1 MTRIAFF
8 IASGILLI
16 PIQIGGEKAMK
27 KAIRILAVV
36 LCLVLSV
43 TALTGCT
50 VNLQVNVKTDAQ
62 ATPANNNATPT
73 PVTTAPTT
81 APTTQP
87 QADSKPADSNAGGDN
102 NSPATAPADD
112 KPAAELP
119 SNPSKADIVAEYIKV
134 YNTTKAT
141 GTFTGHDT
149 MALTSVKIDGNEN
162 ETVKKLA
169 AGVVKADAKDMQLPP
184 YTDSDPAKECLI
196 TEADIAD
203 AKYTDNGDGTA
214 TIKLI
219 PISCTNSK
227 RLQDAQGKMFNVME
241 DVKPTLAKISLLSW
255 AEGDA
260 DSNVTLTCDGSYAEV
275 TYNKDTK
282 MMTKA
287 DYTLI
292 TIADVQHA
300 TIKLAF
306 LRDKSATATFDYK
319 MLFPGNG

>member
-50 VNLQVNVKTDAQ
+50 INLQVNVKTDAQ
-62 ATPANNNATPT
+62 ATPANNSATPT
-73 PVTTAPTT
+73 SAPTAPTT

-102 NSPATAPADD
+102 NIPATAPADN
-112 KPAAELP
+112 KPAVEL
-119 SNPSKADIVAEYIKV
+119 SSSSSKADIVAEYIKV
-134 YNTTKAT
+134 YNTTKAA

-149 MALTSVKIDGNEN
+149 MALTSVMIDGKEN
-162 ETVKKLA
+162 SLVKNAA

-196 TEADIAD
+196 TEADISD
-203 AKYTDNGDGTA
+203 ATYTDNGDGTA

-241 DVKPTLAKISLLSW
+241 DVKGTLEGISLISW
-255 AEGDA
+255 SQGDA
-260 DSNVTLTCDGSYAEV
+260 DSNVTLTCDGGYAEV
-275 TYNKDTK
+275 TYDKNTK

-292 TIADVQHA
+292 TVADVQHA
-300 TIKLAF
+300 NVLF
-306 LRDKSATATFDYK
+306 LKDKSATATFDYK

>member
-1 MTRIAFF
+1 
-8 IASGILLI
+8 
-16 PIQIGGEKAMK
+16 MK

>member
-73 PVTTAPTT
+73 SATTAPTT

-112 KPAAELP
+112 KPAAEL
-119 SNPSKADIVAEYIKV
+119 SSSSSKADIVAEYIKV

>member
-1 MTRIAFF
+1 
-8 IASGILLI
+8 
-16 PIQIGGEKAMK
+16 MK

-50 VNLQVNVKTDAQ
+50 INLQVNVKTDGA
-62 ATPANNNATPT
+62 AAPANNNAANNATP
-73 PVTTAPTT
+73 A
-81 APTTQP
+81 A
-87 QADSKPADSNAGGDN
+87 ADSKPAD
-102 NSPATAPADD
+102 NSKPAADASKPADSKPADD
-112 KPAAELP
+112 SKPAADASKPADAPAAELSSSSP
-119 SNPSKADIVAEYIKV
+119 KADIVAEYIKV

-169 AGVVKADAKDMQLPP
+169 ASVVKADAKDMQLPP
-184 YTDSDPAKECLI
+184 YTDTDPAKECLI

-306 LRDKSATATFDYK
+306 LRDKSATAVFDYK

>member
-1 MTRIAFF
+1 
-8 IASGILLI
+8 
-16 PIQIGGEKAMK
+16 MK

-50 VNLQVNVKTDAQ
+50 VNLQVNVKTEGS
-62 ATPANNNATPT
+62 ATPANNSVTPT
-73 PVTTAPTT
+73 PTPAPTT

-87 QADSKPADSNAGGDN
+87 AAESKPADES
-102 NSPATAPADD
+102 
-112 KPAAELP
+112 KPAEESKAADQPSAEL
-119 SNPSKADIVAEYIKV
+119 SSSSSKADIVAEYIKV
-134 YNTTKAT
+134 YNTTKAA

-149 MALTSVKIDGNEN
+149 MTLTSVKIDGSEN

-196 TEADIAD
+196 TEADISTAT
-203 AKYTDNGDGTA
+203 YTDNGDGTA
-214 TIKLI
+214 TIKLV
-219 PISCTNSK
+219 PIACTNSK
-227 RLQDAQGKMFNVME
+227 RFQDAQGKMFNVME
-241 DVKPTLAKISLLSW
+241 DVKGTLEGISLISW
-255 AEGDA
+255 AQGDA
-260 DSNVTLTCDGSYAEV
+260 DSNVTLSCDGGYAEV
-275 TYNKDTK
+275 TYDKASK

-300 TIKLAF
+300 NVSFIIK
-306 LRDKSATATFDYK
+306 DKSATATFDYK

>member
-1 MTRIAFF
+1 
-8 IASGILLI
+8 
-16 PIQIGGEKAMK
+16 MK

-50 VNLQVNVKTDAQ
+50 VNLQVNVKTDGA
-62 ATPANNNATPT
+62 AAPANNNAANNATPA
-73 PVTTAPTT
+73 PATTAPTT
-81 APTTQP
+81 VPAATQP
-87 QADSKPADSNAGGDN
+87 AADSKPADDSK
-102 NSPATAPADD
+102 PAADASKPADA
-112 KPAAELP
+112 PAAEL
-119 SNPSKADIVAEYIKV
+119 SSSSSKADIVAEYIKV

-169 AGVVKADAKDMQLPP
+169 AGIVKADAKDMQLPP
-184 YTDSDPAKECLI
+184 YTDTDPAKECLI

-306 LRDKSATATFDYK
+306 LRDKSATAVFDYK

>member
-1 MTRIAFF
+1 
-8 IASGILLI
+8 
-16 PIQIGGEKAMK
+16 MK

-112 KPAAELP
+112 KPAAEL
-119 SNPSKADIVAEYIKV
+119 SSKADIVAEYIKV